1 MATRFRNVDTALI
14 HAGELEQHVE
24 GALILPIF
32 QSSTFEYTGQTS
44 YADLRYIRLNNTP
57 NHQVLHEKL
66 ACLEGA
72 EAALVTGSGM
82 AAISTTLLTILSAG
96 DHLLAQNTLYG
107 GTYDF
112 LTQDF
117 ESLGLSFGLI
127 DATAPETWSAHLT
140 PQTKAIYVESVSNPL
155 MQVADLHAVVAFARQ
170 HNLVSIVDNTFLT
183 PLFYRPLE
191 EGFDLVIH
199 SATKYLNGHSD
210 LVAGTVA
217 GSSRWIKQINARL
230 MHLGGSLDPHACFLM
245 HRGLKTLALR
255 VRQQHTSALE
265 IAEFLDQHPEV
276 CRVYYPGLTTNPYH
290 QRAAEIFDGYG
301 GMLSFELDG
310 GKEQARHT
318 LQRLQLATDAPSL
331 GGVESLATRPVTT
344 SHSGLSPEA
353 RRQQGITDGLIRFSV
368 GIEAAEDLIDDLK
381 QAIEN

>member
-82 AAISTTLLTILSAG
+82 AAISATLLTVLSAG

-127 DATAPETWSAHLT
+127 DATSPETWSAHLT
-140 PQTKAIYVESVSNPL
+140 PHTKAIYVESVSNPL
-155 MQVADLHAVVAFARQ
+155 MQVADLTAVVAFARQ
-170 HNLVSIVDNTFLT
+170 HNLVSVVDNTFLT

-290 QRAAEIFDGYG
+290 QRAAEIFEGYG

-310 GKEQARHT
+310 GEEQAKHT

-381 QAIEN
+381 QAIEG

>member
-14 HAGELEQHVE
+14 HAGELDQHVE

-82 AAISTTLLTILSAG
+82 AAISATLLTVLSAG

-112 LTQDF
+112 LTHDF
-117 ESLGLSFGLI
+117 GSLGLSFGLI
-127 DATAPETWSAHLT
+127 DATSPETWNARLT

-155 MQVADLHAVVAFARQ
+155 MQVADLTAVVAFARQ
-170 HNLVSIVDNTFLT
+170 HNLVSIIDNTFLT

-191 EGFDLVIH
+191 EGFDLVVH

-217 GSSRWIKQINARL
+217 GSSMWIKQINARL

-255 VRQQHTSALE
+255 MRQQHSSALA

-276 CRVYYPGLTTNPYH
+276 CRVYYPGLTTDPYH

-353 RRQQGITDGLIRFSV
+353 QRQQGITDGLIRFSV

-381 QAIEN
+381 QAIEG

>member
-14 HAGELEQHVE
+14 HAGEFESRVE
-24 GALILPIF
+24 GAVILPIF

-82 AAISTTLLTILSAG
+82 AAISATLLAVLSAG

-117 ESLGLSFGLI
+117 RSLGLEFGLI
-127 DATAPETWSAHLT
+127 DATSPKTWSTHLT
-140 PQTKAIYVESVSNPL
+140 SQTKAIYVESVSNPL
-155 MQVADLHAVVAFARQ
+155 MQVADLNAVVAFARQ
-170 HNLVSIVDNTFLT
+170 HNLVSIIDNTFLT

-210 LVAGTVA
+210 LVAGAVA
-217 GSSRWIKQINARL
+217 GPSRWIQQINGRL

-255 VRQQHTSALE
+255 VRQQHATALA
-265 IAEFLDQHPEV
+265 ISDFLDRHPEV
-276 CRVYYPGLTTNPYH
+276 CRVYYPGLSTDKYH
-290 QRAAEIFDGYG
+290 RRATELFDGFG
-301 GMLSFELDG
+301 GMLSFELKG
-310 GKEQARHT
+310 GEEQARRA
-318 LQRLQLATDAPSL
+318 LKRLKLAADAPSL

-344 SHSGLSPEA
+344 SHSGLSREA
-353 RRQQGITDGLIRFSV
+353 QQQQGITDGLIRFSV
-368 GIEAAEDLIDDLK
+368 GIEAAEDLIGDLK
-381 QAIEN
+381 QAIEG

>member
-82 AAISTTLLTILSAG
+82 AAISATLLAVLSAG

-155 MQVADLHAVVAFARQ
+155 MQVADLNAVVAFARQ
-170 HNLVSIVDNTFLT
+170 HNLVSVVDNTFLT

-191 EGFDLVIH
+191 AGFDLVIH

-210 LVAGTVA
+210 LVAGAVA
-217 GSSRWIKQINARL
+217 GPSRWIKQINARL

-255 VRQQHTSALE
+255 VRQQHTSALA
-265 IAEFLDQHPEV
+265 IAEFLDRHPEV
-276 CRVYYPGLTTNPYH
+276 CCVYYPGLTTNPYH

-310 GKEQARHT
+310 GEEQARHT

-353 RRQQGITDGLIRFSV
+353 RRQQGITNGLIRFSV

-381 QAIEN
+381 QAIDG

>member
-14 HAGELEQHVE
+14 HAGELEHRVE

-82 AAISTTLLTILSAG
+82 AAISATLLAVLSAG

-127 DATAPETWSAHLT
+127 DATAPETWTAHLT

-155 MQVADLHAVVAFARQ
+155 IQVADLSAVVAFARQ
-170 HNLVSIVDNTFLT
+170 HNLVSVVDNTFLT

-210 LVAGTVA
+210 LVAGAVA
-217 GSSRWIKQINARL
+217 GPSRWIKQINARL

-255 VRQQHTSALE
+255 VRQQHTSALA

-381 QAIEN
+381 QAIEG

>member
-82 AAISTTLLTILSAG
+82 AAISATLLTVLSAG

-155 MQVADLHAVVAFARQ
+155 IQVADLTAVVAFARQ
-170 HNLVSIVDNTFLT
+170 HNLVSVVDNTFLT

-210 LVAGTVA
+210 LVAGAVA
-217 GSSRWIKQINARL
+217 GPSRWIKQINARL

-255 VRQQHTSALE
+255 VRQQHTSALA

-290 QRAAEIFDGYG
+290 QRAAELFDGYG

-310 GKEQARHT
+310 GEEQARHT
-318 LQRLQLATDAPSL
+318 LQRLELATDAPSL

-353 RRQQGITDGLIRFSV
+353 RRQQGISDGLIRFSV

-381 QAIEN
+381 QAIEG

>member
-82 AAISTTLLTILSAG
+82 AAISTTLLTVLSAG

-230 MHLGGSLDPHACFLM
+230 MHFGGSLDPHACFLM

>member
-82 AAISTTLLTILSAG
+82 AAISATLLAVLSAG

-117 ESLGLSFGLI
+117 ESFGLSFGLI

-155 MQVADLHAVVAFARQ
+155 MQVADLNAVVAFARQ
-170 HNLVSIVDNTFLT
+170 HNLVSVVDNTFLT

-191 EGFDLVIH
+191 AGFDLVIH

-210 LVAGTVA
+210 LVAGAVA
-217 GSSRWIKQINARL
+217 GPSRWIKQINARL

-255 VRQQHTSALE
+255 VRQQHTSALA

-276 CRVYYPGLTTNPYH
+276 CCVYYPGLTTNPYH

-310 GKEQARHT
+310 GEEQARHT

-353 RRQQGITDGLIRFSV
+353 RRQQGITNGLIRFSV

-381 QAIEN
+381 QAIDG